1 MKQTIKVADKPTA
14 DEIKATVEG
23 NASKL
28 DGITT
33 YLESG
38 GGILGNPEYGLEAIK
53 GYLAELKNLVGNGKK
68 NVANAITGKEI
79 PTATDADFATL
90 VQNIESIVTLMQGT
104 QDATAEA
111 AHILSGASAY
121 VKGVKVNGSMPNR
134 GAVSQ
139 SLGVNGSYVIPQGYH
154 NGSGTV
160 SQSVPTQGVQ
170 TIMPKSYAQSIPA
183 GRYLTG
189 QQTIAGD
196 GNLVPGNIKQ
206 GVSIFGVAGNYKG
219 SNYPVDY
226 NVREIPLS
234 GYVITGNADISVGRE
249 GSLMDASDHL
259 LVLYWVKY
267 GSTNINDVDITQKPY
282 VAKMFVDNT
291 CFGIKQSTSGD
302 GLRINCNWKYHNIG
316 TTGYYYLNLLESGDR
331 KITWSSSAPVDKVA
345 LIKAFICTR

>member
-14 DEIKATVEG
+14 DEIKSTVES
-23 NASKL
+23 NAEKL
-28 DGITT
+28 DGIAQS
-33 YLESG
+33 LESG
-38 GGILGNPEYGLEAIK
+38 GMLSDPSLG
-53 GYLAELKNLVGNGKK
+53 LAALKQSLDELKNYVGNGKK
-68 NVANAITGKEI
+68 NVANAITGKGI

-302 GLRINCNWKYHNIG
+302 GLRINCNWKYHNFG

-331 KITWSSSAPVDKVA
+331 KITWSDSAPVDKVA